1 MNPPLRIATYNLH
14 KGVSTFYLR
23 HVLPAQ
29 RRALEDLDL
38 DLVFLQEVQGRHV
51 RRARRHADWPAEPQ
65 QAVLADGRHH
75 AYGANAVYGAGH
87 HGNAIVS
94 RHAILG
100 WQNQDLSLG
109 GLERRG
115 LLHARIDL
123 PGGEAPLHALC
134 VHLNLRA
141 ADRRR
146 QLEALAAY
154 VATAVPAD
162 ARLILAG
169 DFNDWREE
177 ACEVLRASLGVHE
190 AFRRRHGRLAA
201 SFPVRRPLLRLDRI
215 YVRGLEVVEARVHSG
230 APWAGLSDH
239 APLSAVLVPR

>member
-1 MNPPLRIATYNLH
+1 MKPPLRIATYNLH
-14 KGVSTFYLR
+14 KGVSTFYRR

-65 QAVLADGRHH
+65 QAVLADGRYH
-75 AYGANAVYGAGH
+75 AYGANAVHGAGH

-100 WQNQDLSLG
+100 WHNQDLSLSR
-109 GLERRG
+109 LERRG
-115 LLHARIDL
+115 LLHARVAW
-123 PGGEAPLHALC
+123 PGSQAPLHAFC

-146 QLEALAAY
+146 QLAALVAY
-154 VATAVPAD
+154 IGVEVPA
-162 ARLILAG
+162 AEPFILAG
-169 DFNDWREE
+169 DFNDWRQE
-177 ACEVLRASLGVHE
+177 ACTVLADELGAQE

-201 SFPVRRPLLRLDRI
+201 TFPVRRPILPLDRI
-215 YVRGLEVVEARVHSG
+215 YVRGLEVREARAHAGS
-230 APWAGLSDH
+230 PWVGLSDH
-239 APLSAVLVPR
+239 APLSAILVPN